1 LFPFTDRTLNPEYS
15 IQMAQKKEN
24 YELLFD
30 RTKYYLLIGGLLLI
44 ALGFVLMIGGGSPD
58 PNVFSYELY
67 SFRRITLAPIL
78 VLLGFGVQLYAIFR
92 KMDNKREEPQK

>member
-1 LFPFTDRTLNPEYS
+1 MGP
-15 IQMAQKKEN
+15 KKET

-30 RTKYYLLIGGLLLI
+30 RKKYYLLIGGILLI
-44 ALGFVLMIGGGSPD
+44 ALGFVLMIGGGSTD

-78 VLLGFGVQLYAIFR
+78 VLLGFGLQLYAIFS
-92 KMDNKREEPQK
+92 KKSSKKENSGKAI

>member
-1 LFPFTDRTLNPEYS
+1 MGP
-15 IQMAQKKEN
+15 KKEN

-30 RTKYYLLIGGLLLI
+30 RKKYYLLIGGVLLI

-78 VLLGFGVQLYAIFR
+78 VLLGFGVQLYAIFS
-92 KMDNKREEPQK
+92 KKSAKKENPGKAK